1 MLLLLCLPQRMHI
14 FIDMRYHFVRDIIV
28 QGLVKIYKISTD
40 DNPAD
45 MMRKYVPIAKFNII
59 R

>member
-1 MLLLLCLPQRMHI
+1 MHI

-28 QGLVKIYKISTD
+28 QGLVKIYKISND

-45 MMRKYVPIAKFNII
+45 MMRKYVPIAKFDII